1 MLLHLKK
8 KGIEKQPILLSLI
21 KKRGA
26 INRLFSLFRNF
37 NFVFLYYYIVPFFL
51 SSIVHLSPQY
61 ILVSVYNKSEI
72 VSHERREGNWYYNEK
87 KKKGIKKVNPNFNT
101 TKKVCFHFDLFPFHS
116 IPRGNDT
123 QLQREVKP
131 V

>member
-51 SSIVHLSPQY
+51 SFIVHLSHQY
-61 ILVSVYNKSEI
+61 ILVSVYNKSKI
-72 VSHERREGNWYYNEK
+72 VSRERREGNWYYNEK
-87 KKKGIKKVNPNFNT
+87 KKKGFKKVNPNFNT